1 MNFSY
6 LKFNFRSLF
15 IFTTQLLLY
24 NKEYKNSDS
33 VGFENYISNIDNS
46 RYYKG
51 LKGWIILI
59 EFIEK
64 ESEFFK

>member
-15 IFTTQLLLY
+15 IFTTQLSLY

-33 VGFENYISNIDNS
+33 VGFENYISNIDYVIS
-46 RYYKG
+46 IIVDIIKDRKDG
-51 LKGWIILI
+51 LY
-59 EFIEK
+59 
-64 ESEFFK
+64 

>member
-15 IFTTQLLLY
+15 IFTTQLSLY

-33 VGFENYISNIDNS
+33 LGFENYISNIDNS

-51 LKGWIILI
+51 LK
-59 EFIEK
+59 E
-64 ESEFFK
+64 